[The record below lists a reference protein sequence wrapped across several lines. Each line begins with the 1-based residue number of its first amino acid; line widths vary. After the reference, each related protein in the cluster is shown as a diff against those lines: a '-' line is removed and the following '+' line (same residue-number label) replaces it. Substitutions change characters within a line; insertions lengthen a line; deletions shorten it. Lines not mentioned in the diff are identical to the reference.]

1 MDALH
6 ECANEIG
13 EAVKTHRGRG
23 LSGGRATQY
32 HLDVVADDVAR
43 RVLGGAGFRVM
54 SEESGVTGDGEYT
67 VFVDP
72 IDGSTNCDRGIPF
85 YSTSLAVLRD
95 HELVGALV
103 RNQATGTVY

>member
-1 MDALH
+1 
-6 ECANEIG
+6 
-13 EAVKTHRGRG
+13 
-23 LSGGRATQY
+23 
-32 HLDVVADDVAR
+32 
-43 RVLGGAGFRVM
+43 M

-67 VFVDP
+67 VVVDP

-103 RNQATGTVY
+103 RNQVTGTVYVAEQGSGAQQRGQALVRHHDRGYAVLALETECYCSA